1 MIKKF
6 SFWLIKPKMALC
18 GVSGGILRELDKK

>member
-18 GVSGGILRELDKK
+18 GVKRGIFKELDKK